1 MIRILFWLVI
11 GALLAA
17 GLRKL
22 VADGERRGGAG
33 APRAAEDMVRCCVC
47 GLNLPQSDAV
57 AVRGGGAAGSA
68 QWACGAQHAREA
80 AAKAG

>member
-22 VADGERRGGAG
+22 VADGERRGAGG
-33 APRAAEDMVRCCVC
+33 APRRAEDMVRCCVC
-47 GLNLPQSDAV
+47 GLNLPQSEATP
-57 AVRGGGAAGSA
+57 VRGDAAA
-68 QWACGAQHAREA
+68 PARWACGAPHARDA